1 MVGEHIVVQQHV
13 QQVAQHSVGN
23 ASNPNTCDSTVLP
36 LARIPLVT
44 NGILV
49 SQRWFCYSVVTALCI
64 INNNSLL
71 RAENRADFGDVKYC

>member
-1 MVGEHIVVQQHV
+1 MTNMVGEHILVQQHV
-13 QQVAQHSVGN
+13 QQVAQHSVG
-23 ASNPNTCDSTVLP
+23 TYDSTVLP

-49 SQRWFCYSVVTALCI
+49 SQPWFCYGVVTVLRI

-71 RAENRADFGDVKYC
+71 TAENRADFGDVEYC